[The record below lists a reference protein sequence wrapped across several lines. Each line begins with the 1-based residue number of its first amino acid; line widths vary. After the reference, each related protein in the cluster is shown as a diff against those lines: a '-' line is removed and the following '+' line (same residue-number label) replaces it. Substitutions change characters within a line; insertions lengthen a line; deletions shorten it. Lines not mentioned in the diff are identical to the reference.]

1 MTFVLRRIGLDAF
14 AGMGI
19 SKLIAL
25 AIMLTRHRGRRLIS
39 AHAAS
44 EF

>member
-1 MTFVLRRIGLDAF
+1 MAFELRRIGLDTF
-14 AGMGI
+14 GMGI
-19 SKLIAL
+19 SNLIAP
-25 AIMLTRHRGRRLIS
+25 AIMLATPRGRRLIS